1 MVSQILLKETLN
13 PRFFLKIFILS
24 TSKTAQRFDLSQFW
38 ASFWKKIEE
47 IRRKSRFFSRTQTA
61 LTFDKNKWKYSLDIQ
76 LKGLP
81 KGRLNPRFF
90 LKIFILATSR
100 AVKMKFSEVL
110 GLHFGRKFQ
119 KIWIFFD
126 SKCFTY
132 GLQETNGSYHMFEPW
147 YRRFYWRELW
157 TRGLS
162 KQFSFFQVLRL
173 PKNSICPSFGLH
185 FGRKLRKLVEIKE
198 IKEISSWLASSEEE
212 KKILCSWLRKV
223 RFCHRCR
230 LSAQKWL

>member
-1 MVSQILLKETLN
+1 MVSQILLNETLN

-47 IRRKSRFFSRTQTA
+47 IRGKSWFFSRTQTA

-100 AVKMKFSEVL
+100 AVWRWNFQRFWGFILEENSRKSGFFSTQSALHTDYKKLTVATTSLSHGIADSIEGNSEPEVYRNNFHSFKF
-110 GLHFGRKFQ
+110 
-119 KIWIFFD
+119 
-126 SKCFTY
+126 
-132 GLQETNGSYHMFEPW
+132 
-147 YRRFYWRELW
+147 
-157 TRGLS
+157 
-162 KQFSFFQVLRL
+162 
-173 PKNSICPSFGLH
+173 
-185 FGRKLRKLVEIKE
+185 
-198 IKEISSWLASSEEE
+198 
-212 KKILCSWLRKV
+212 
-223 RFCHRCR
+223 
-230 LSAQKWL
+230 